1 MPDYGHALEFGTFI
15 TPSTRDPERAVT
27 LAALTESAGL
37 DLVGFQDH
45 PYNPGLLD
53 TWTLLSWVA
62 ARTTRLRLTGNV
74 LNLPL
79 RPPAMLARAAAGL
92 DLLSGGRVE
101 LALGAGAFWDAIEA
115 MGTPRRSPRE
125 AVDALSE
132 AIDLIRQI
140 WDTEGRGGVRL
151 DGEHY
156 SAHGMKRG
164 PAPAHDIG
172 ISLGAYKPRMLRLV
186 GAKADGWLPSLS
198 YMDAADLPSAH
209 RTIDEAAAEAGRD
222 PRRIRRQLNIQGAF
236 LPTGQEFLRG
246 PAEQWVEDLLPFVLD
261 HGFAT
266 FHLASDDPRAI
277 QAFGAEVAPA
287 LREAVE
293 RERGAAGTATGPV
306 RTAAAL
312 AARHPGIDY
321 DSVPEELRSTAVE
334 PGDRSYARVRH
345 TYIHPGRPGLVLR
358 PTTPEEVA
366 RALAHAR
373 EQDAPLAVRSGG
385 HGISGRSTNDGGV
398 VLDLGAMNRVEVLD
412 PASGLVR
419 AGAGARWAQVARTLE
434 PHGLAISSGD
444 YGGVGVGGLA
454 TAGGIGFMARGQ
466 GLTLDNVT
474 AAEVVTA
481 DGRLLRADAA
491 ENPDLFW
498 ALRGAGGNFGIVTS
512 VELSAHPVD
521 AVVFAQLVY
530 DAADTPA
537 LLRAWGEVQEAAPR
551 ELTGFL
557 YVAPARP
564 GQGPMA
570 QAMIVHAAK
579 GTGGE
584 VDTERAA
591 AALEPFLTVA
601 PVLDQRA
608 SLAPYSAV
616 LPVADAAHTGAG
628 GGAFRSGLVE
638 HLTPWA
644 TERLADLLDSGDA
657 MLVQLRSVGGAVNDV
672 PADATA
678 YAHRTQNF
686 SVSAV
691 GSKRR
696 VASLD
701 RRWEELGED
710 MDGLY
715 LNFETRTGPEVLAQ
729 AFPEPTLS
737 RLRALKS
744 LYDPEN
750 VFAQNFPIPPA
761 ADGR

>member
-1 MPDYGHALEFGTFI
+1 MPDYGHALEFGTFV
-15 TPSTRDPERAVT
+15 TPSAQDPERAVT
-27 LAALTESAGL
+27 LAVLTESAGL
-37 DLVGFQDH
+37 DFVGFQDH

-92 DLLSGGRVE
+92 DLLSKGRVE

-115 MGTPRRSPRE
+115 MGTPRRTPRE

-164 PAPAHDIG
+164 PAPAHEIG
-172 ISLGAYKPRMLRLV
+172 IALGAYKPRMLRLV

-198 YMDAADLPSAH
+198 YMDTADLPAAH

-222 PRRIRRQLNIQGAF
+222 PRRIRRQINIQGAF
-236 LPTGQEFLRG
+236 LPTGREFLQG
-246 PAEQWVEDLLPFVLD
+246 PAEQWVDDLLPLVLE

-277 QAFGAEVAPA
+277 QTFGAEVAPA

-293 RERGAAGTATGPV
+293 RERGTAGTPTGPV
-306 RTAAAL
+306 RPPAVL

-321 DSVPEELRSTAVE
+321 DGVPGELRDTAVE

-358 PTTPEEVA
+358 PTTPEEAA
-366 RALAHAR
+366 RALAYAR

-398 VLDLGAMNRVEVLD
+398 VIDLGAMNGVEVLD
-412 PASGLVR
+412 PASGRIR

-434 PHGLAISSGD
+434 PHGLALSSGD

-454 TAGGIGFMARGQ
+454 TAGGIGYMSRSQ

-481 DGRLLRADAA
+481 DGRLVRADAA
-491 ENPDLFW
+491 HHPDLFW

-537 LLRAWGEVQEAAPR
+537 LLRAWGQVQEAAPR
-551 ELTGFL
+551 EVTGFL
-557 YVAPARP
+557 YVAPAR
-564 GQGPMA
+564 GDQGPMA
-570 QAMIVHAAK
+570 QATIVHAAP

-584 VDTERAA
+584 VDTDRAA
-591 AALEPFLTVA
+591 AAIEPFLTVA

-608 SLAPYSAV
+608 SLAPYAAI
-616 LPVADAAHTGAG
+616 LPFADAPHAGAG
-628 GGAFRSGLVE
+628 GGAFRSGLME
-638 HLTPWA
+638 HLTA
-644 TERLADLLDSGDA
+644 RAAEGLADVLDSGDA
-657 MLVQLRSVGGAVNDV
+657 MLVQVRSVGGAVNDV

-686 SVSAV
+686 SVTAV

-701 RRWEELGED
+701 QRWRELGAD
-710 MDGLY
+710 MEGLY

-729 AFPEPTLS
+729 AFPEPALS
-737 RLRALKS
+737 RLRALKAQ
-744 LYDPEN
+744 YDPEN
-750 VFAQNFPIPPA
+750 VFSQNFPIPPA
-761 ADGR
+761 ATGR

>member
-1 MPDYGHALEFGTFI
+1 MPDYGHRLEFGTFV
-15 TPSTRDPERAVT
+15 TPGAQDPERAVT
-27 LAALTESAGL
+27 LAALTESVGL

-45 PYNPGLLD
+45 PYNPGFLD

-79 RPPAMLARAAAGL
+79 RPPAMLARAATSL
-92 DLLSGGRVE
+92 DLLSKGRVE

-115 MGTPRRSPRE
+115 MGTPRRTPRE
-125 AVDALSE
+125 AVDSLSE
-132 AIDLIRQI
+132 AIDLIRQV

-156 SAHGMKRG
+156 SARGMKRG

-172 ISLGAYKPRMLRLV
+172 ITLGAYKPRMLRLV

-198 YMDAADLPSAH
+198 YMDPADLPAAH

-222 PRRIRRQLNIQGAF
+222 ARQIRRQLNIQGAF
-236 LPTGQEFLRG
+236 PPAGQGFLQG
-246 PAEQWVEDLLPFVLD
+246 PPEQWVEDLLPLVVE

-266 FHLASDDPRAI
+266 FHLAADDPRAI
-277 QAFGAEVAPA
+277 QTFGEEVAPA

-293 RERGAAGTATGPV
+293 RERSTAGTATGPV
-306 RTAAAL
+306 RPSAAP
-312 AARHPGIDY
+312 AARRPGIDY
-321 DSVPEELRSTAVE
+321 DAVPEELRSTAVE

-366 RALAHAR
+366 RALAYAR
-373 EQDAPLAVRSGG
+373 AQDAPLAVRSGG

-398 VLDLGAMNRVEVLD
+398 VLDLGALDRVEVLD
-412 PASGLVR
+412 PAAGRVR
-419 AGAGARWAQVARTLE
+419 AGAGARWGQVARALE

-454 TAGGIGFMARGQ
+454 TAGGIGYMSRSQ

-474 AAEVVTA
+474 AADVVTA
-481 DGRLLRADAA
+481 DGRLLRADAT

-512 VELSAHPVD
+512 VELSAHPVE
-521 AVVFAQLVY
+521 AVVFARLVY

-537 LLRAWGEVQEAAPR
+537 LLRAWGEAQEAAPR
-551 ELTGFL
+551 EVTGFL
-557 YVAPARP
+557 YVAPASR
-564 GQGPMA
+564 GQDAMA
-570 QAMIVHAAK
+570 QAMIVYSGVGSGGAA
-579 GTGGE
+579 
-584 VDTERAA
+584 DTERAA
-591 AALEPFLTVA
+591 LALEPFLTVA

-608 SLAPYSAV
+608 SLAPYSAI
-616 LPVADAAHTGAG
+616 LPASDGPHAGAG
-628 GGAFRSGLVE
+628 GGAFRSGLME
-638 HLTPWA
+638 HVTPRA
-644 TERLADLLDSGDA
+644 AERLADLLGSGDA
-657 MLVQLRSVGGAVNDV
+657 MLLQLRSVGGAVNDV

-691 GSKRR
+691 GSRRR

-701 RRWEELGED
+701 RRWAELGAD

-715 LNFETRTGPEVLAQ
+715 LNFETRTGPEVLAE
-729 AFPEPTLS
+729 AFPEPALS
-737 RLRALKS
+737 RLRALKAQ
-744 LYDPEN
+744 YDPEN
-750 VFAQNFPIPPA
+750 VFSQNFPIPPA
-761 ADGR
+761 AGGR

>member
-1 MPDYGHALEFGTFI
+1 MPDYGHALEFGTFV
-15 TPSTRDPERAVT
+15 TPSAQDPERAVT

-45 PYNPGLLD
+45 PYNPALLD

-115 MGTPRRSPRE
+115 MGTPRRTPRE
-125 AVDALSE
+125 AVDALGE
-132 AIDLIRQI
+132 AIDLIRMV

-198 YMDAADLPSAH
+198 YMDTADLPAAH
-209 RTIDEAAAEAGRD
+209 RTIDEAAVDAGRD
-222 PRRIRRQLNIQGAF
+222 PRRIRRGLNIQGAI
-236 LPTGQEFLRG
+236 LPTGRAFLQG
-246 PAEQWVEDLLPFVLD
+246 PAEQWVDDLLPLVLE

-293 RERGAAGTATGPV
+293 RERGSAGTATGPV
-306 RTAAAL
+306 RSTAAL

-321 DSVPEELRSTAVE
+321 DAVPEGLRSTAVE

-366 RALAHAR
+366 RALAYAR
-373 EQDAPLAVRSGG
+373 AQDAPLAVRSGG

-398 VLDLGAMNRVEVLD
+398 VIDLGAMDRVEVLD
-412 PASGLVR
+412 PASGRVR
-419 AGAGARWAQVARTLE
+419 ADAGARWARVARTLE
-434 PHGLAISSGD
+434 PHGLALSSGD

-454 TAGGIGFMARGQ
+454 TAGGIGYMSRGQ

-481 DGRLLRADAA
+481 DGRLLRADAT

-521 AVVFAQLVY
+521 AVVFARLVY

-551 ELTGFL
+551 EATGFL
-557 YVAPARP
+557 YVAPARQ

-570 QAMIVHAAK
+570 QAMIVHAAA

-601 PVLDQRA
+601 PVLDQQA
-608 SLAPYSAV
+608 SLAPYSAI
-616 LPVADAAHTGAG
+616 LPVADAAHSGAG
-628 GGAFRSGLVE
+628 GGAFRSGLME
-638 HLTPWA
+638 HVTPRA
-644 TERLADLLDSGDA
+644 AEGLADLLDSGHA
-657 MLVQLRSVGGAVNDV
+657 MLLQLRSVGGAVNDV

-696 VASLD
+696 VGSLD
-701 RRWEELGED
+701 GRWEELGAD
-710 MDGLY
+710 MEGLY

-729 AFPEPTLS
+729 AFPEPALS
-737 RLRALKS
+737 RLRALKAE
-744 LYDPEN
+744 YDPEN
-750 VFAQNFPIPPA
+750 VFSQNFPIEPA
-761 ADGR
+761 AGGR